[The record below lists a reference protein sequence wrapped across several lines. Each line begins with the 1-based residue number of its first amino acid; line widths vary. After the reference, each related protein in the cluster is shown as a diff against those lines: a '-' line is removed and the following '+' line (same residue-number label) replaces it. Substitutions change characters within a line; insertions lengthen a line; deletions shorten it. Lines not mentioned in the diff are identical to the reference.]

1 MGRGHLL
8 GPQQVCVIE
17 SPECHSQWLGGF
29 SPSPGCV
36 VVACCMPAGL
46 SRGEGRWAVSV
57 GAPHGVTSGKTET
70 GCGLCGSALQ
80 KGLLPECS
88 AGNTLPSV
96 SSLLFAS
103 CTGACVQ
110 TGQQM
115 VNPVCLPLPASGGD
129 PVGRRKRGPT
139 PLPQGGCPRAQCQPE
154 VERPASTALVCVLQR
169 SVKAPTGSRM
179 PLRANSSL
187 L

>member
-1 MGRGHLL
+1 MPQPVAWRLQPFSGVCGCCLL
-8 GPQQVCVIE
+8 YACRAE
-17 SPECHSQWLGGF
+17 SG
-29 SPSPGCV
+29 V
-36 VVACCMPAGL
+36 
-46 SRGEGRWAVSV
+46 RWAVSV
-57 GAPHGVTSGKTET
+57 GAPHGVTSGKTEA
-70 GCGLCGSALQ
+70 GCGLCGSALR
-80 KGLLPECS
+80 KGLLPECP
-88 AGNTLPSV
+88 AGDTLPSV